1 MTKKD
6 KKVQKSSMK
15 TELAARRANFWER
28 NEASDGILLKETIK
42 KYLISIFRF
51 ILLFGMCF
59 MIIQPILN
67 KIAVSFMSE
76 RDLYDTTIILIP
88 KHFTLA
94 NWKIASILLN
104 YKQTLFNT
112 IWVSLLVSVIEVTM
126 CSIVGYGFSRFQ
138 FPLKRFW
145 FFCVILIIVIPPQT
159 IQTSLFLSFR
169 YFKFFGK
176 TINLRGNMLPYLMM
190 CLTCQGLKN
199 GLYIFMIRQFFMG
212 FPFELEE
219 AAYVDGCGPLKTFI
233 RIMVP
238 GAKPIITSCFL
249 FSFVWQWTDGFYSNM
264 FLGKI
269 KLLAGNL
276 GNVVEK
282 LGGYL
287 AQLNGGSAI
296 VPTGYANAILS
307 TATLMSIF
315 PVIILYIF
323 CQRMFVESLAS
334 TGVKM

>member
-1 MTKKD
+1 MTKKN
-6 KKVQKSSMK
+6 KISNHS
-15 TELAARRANFWER
+15 AFWER
-28 NEASDGILLKETIK
+28 NEASDGVLLKETIK
-42 KYLISIFRF
+42 KYAISIFRA

-67 KIAVSFMSE
+67 KISVSLMSE
-76 RDLYDTTIILIP
+76 ADLYDSTIVLVP

-94 NWKIASILLN
+94 NWKLVNYLMN
-104 YKQTLFNT
+104 YKVTLFNT
-112 IWVSLLVSVIEVTM
+112 IWVSLLVSLIEVAM
-126 CSIVGYGFSRFQ
+126 CSIVGYGFSRFN

-145 FFCVILIIVIPPQT
+145 FFCVILVIVIPPQT
-159 IQTSLFLSFR
+159 ISTSLFLHFR
-169 YFKFFGK
+169 YFNLFGK
-176 TINLRGNMLPYLMM
+176 TVNLRGNMLPYIMM

-199 GLYIFMIRQFFMG
+199 GLYIYMIRQFFMG

-219 AAYVDGCGPLKTFI
+219 AAYVDGCGPLKTFV

-249 FSFVWQWTDGFYSNM
+249 FSFVWQWTDGFYASL

-269 KLLAGNL
+269 QLLSINL
-276 GNVVEK
+276 SNVVEK
-282 LGGYL
+282 LGAYL
-287 AQLNGGSAI
+287 TKLYGGSTL
-296 VPTGYANAILS
+296 VSVGYSNAILS
-307 TATLMSIF
+307 TATLLAIF

>member
-1 MTKKD
+1 MTKKN
-6 KKVQKSSMK
+6 K
-15 TELAARRANFWER
+15 TSNQSGFWAR
-28 NEASDGILLKETIK
+28 NEASDGILLKETTK
-42 KYLISIFRF
+42 KYAISIFRA

-67 KIAVSFMSE
+67 KISVSLMSE
-76 RDLYDTTIILIP
+76 ADLYDSTIVLVP

-94 NWKIASILLN
+94 NWKLVNYLMN
-104 YKQTLFNT
+104 YKVTLFNT
-112 IWVSLLVSVIEVTM
+112 IWVSFLVSLIEVAM
-126 CSIVGYGFSRFQ
+126 CSIVGYGFSRFN

-145 FFCVILIIVIPPQT
+145 FFCVILVIVIPPQT
-159 IQTSLFLSFR
+159 ISTSLFLHFR
-169 YFKFFGK
+169 YFNLFGK
-176 TINLRGNMLPYLMM
+176 TVNLRGNMLPYIMM

-199 GLYIFMIRQFFMG
+199 GLYIYMIRQFFMG

-219 AAYVDGCGPLKTFI
+219 AAYVDGCGPLKTFV
-233 RIMVP
+233 RIMIP

-249 FSFVWQWTDGFYSNM
+249 FSFVWQWTDGFYASL

-269 KLLAGNL
+269 QLLSISL
-276 GNVVEK
+276 SNVVEK
-282 LGGYL
+282 LGAYL
-287 AQLNGGSAI
+287 TKMYGGSTL
-296 VPTGYANAILS
+296 VSVGYSNAILS
-307 TATLMSIF
+307 TATLLAIF

>member
-1 MTKKD
+1 MTKKN
-6 KKVQKSSMK
+6 K
-15 TELAARRANFWER
+15 TLNQSGFWAR
-28 NEASDGILLKETIK
+28 NEASDGILLKETTK
-42 KYLISIFRF
+42 KYAISIFRA

-67 KIAVSFMSE
+67 KISVSLMSE
-76 RDLYDTTIILIP
+76 ADLYDSTIVLVP

-94 NWKIASILLN
+94 NWKLVNYLMN
-104 YKQTLFNT
+104 YKVTLFNT
-112 IWVSLLVSVIEVTM
+112 IWVSLLVSLIEVAM
-126 CSIVGYGFSRFQ
+126 CSIVGYGFSRFN

-145 FFCVILIIVIPPQT
+145 FFCVILVIVIPPQT
-159 IQTSLFLSFR
+159 ISTSLFLHFR
-169 YFKFFGK
+169 YFNLFGK
-176 TINLRGNMLPYLMM
+176 TVNLRGNMLPYIMM

-199 GLYIFMIRQFFMG
+199 GLYIYMIRQFFMG
-212 FPFELEE
+212 FPIELEE
-219 AAYVDGCGPLKTFI
+219 AAYVDGCGPLKTFV

-249 FSFVWQWTDGFYSNM
+249 FSFVWQWTDGFYASL

-269 KLLAGNL
+269 QLLSISL
-276 GNVVEK
+276 SNVVEK
-282 LGGYL
+282 LGAYL
-287 AQLNGGSAI
+287 TKMYGGSTL
-296 VPTGYANAILS
+296 VSVGYSNAILS
-307 TATLMSIF
+307 TATLLAIF

>member
-1 MTKKD
+1 MTKKN
-6 KKVQKSSMK
+6 
-15 TELAARRANFWER
+15 TFWER
-28 NEASDGILLKETIK
+28 NEASDGILLKETLK
-42 KYLISIFRF
+42 KYTIAIFRA

-67 KIAVSFMSE
+67 KISVSLMSE
-76 RDLYDTTIILIP
+76 SDLYDTTIVLVP

-94 NWKIASILLN
+94 NWKIVTYLMN
-104 YKQTLFNT
+104 YKVTLFNT
-112 IWVSLLVSVIEVTM
+112 IWVSLLVSLIEVTM
-126 CSIVGYGFSRFQ
+126 CSIVGYGFSRFN

-145 FFCVILIIVIPPQT
+145 FFCVILVIVIPPQT
-159 IQTSLFLSFR
+159 ISTSLFLHFR
-169 YFKFFGK
+169 YFNLFGK
-176 TINLRGNMLPYLMM
+176 TVNLRGNMLPYIMM

-199 GLYIFMIRQFFMG
+199 GLYIYMIRQFFMG

-219 AAYVDGCGPLKTFI
+219 AAYVDGCGPLKTFV

-249 FSFVWQWTDGFYSNM
+249 FSFVWQWTDGFYASL

-269 KLLAGNL
+269 QLLSISL
-276 GNVVEK
+276 SNVVEK
-282 LGGYL
+282 LGAYL
-287 AQLNGGSAI
+287 TKMYGGSTL
-296 VPTGYANAILS
+296 VSVGYSNAILS
-307 TATLMSIF
+307 TATLLAIF

>member
-1 MTKKD
+1 MNKKN
-6 KKVQKSSMK
+6 
-15 TELAARRANFWER
+15 NFWER
-28 NEASDGILLKETIK
+28 NEASDGILLKETTK
-42 KYLISIFRF
+42 KYLISIFRA

-67 KIAVSFMSE
+67 KISISVMSE
-76 RDLYDTTIILIP
+76 SDLYDTTIVLIP
-88 KHFTLA
+88 KHFSLS
-94 NWKIASILLN
+94 NWKIASTLMN
-104 YKQTLFNT
+104 YKTTLFNT
-112 IWVSLLVSVIEVTM
+112 IWVSIFVSIIEVCM

-138 FPLKRFW
+138 FPLKKFW

-159 IQTSLFLSFR
+159 ISTSLFLHFR
-169 YFKFFGK
+169 YFNVFGK
-176 TINLRGNMLPYLMM
+176 TFNLRGNMLPYIMM

-249 FSFVWQWTDGFYSNM
+249 FSFVWQWTDNFYASM

-269 KLLAGNL
+269 QLLAGNL
-276 GNVVEK
+276 ASVAER
-282 LGGYL
+282 LGRYL
-287 AQLNGGSAI
+287 AQLNGGSTI
-296 VPTGYANAILS
+296 VSVGYQNAVVSTGL
-307 TATLMSIF
+307 LMAIF
-315 PVIILYIF
+315 PLIILYIF
-323 CQRMFVESLAS
+323 CQRLFVESLAS

>member
-1 MTKKD
+1 MTKKN
-6 KKVQKSSMK
+6 K
-15 TELAARRANFWER
+15 TLNQSGFWAR

-42 KYLISIFRF
+42 KYAISIFRA

-67 KIAVSFMSE
+67 KISVSLMSE
-76 RDLYDTTIILIP
+76 ADLYDSTIVLVP

-94 NWKIASILLN
+94 NWKLVNYLMN
-104 YKQTLFNT
+104 YKVTLFNT
-112 IWVSLLVSVIEVTM
+112 IWVSLLVSLIEVAM
-126 CSIVGYGFSRFQ
+126 CSIVGYGFSRFH

-145 FFCVILIIVIPPQT
+145 FFCVILVIVIPPQT
-159 IQTSLFLSFR
+159 ISTSLFLHFR
-169 YFKFFGK
+169 YFNLFGK
-176 TINLRGNMLPYLMM
+176 TVNLRGNMLPYIMM

-199 GLYIFMIRQFFMG
+199 GLYIYMIRQFFMG

-219 AAYVDGCGPLKTFI
+219 AAYVDGCGPLKTFV
-233 RIMVP
+233 RIMIP

-249 FSFVWQWTDGFYSNM
+249 FSFVWQWTDGFYASL

-269 KLLAGNL
+269 QLLSISL
-276 GNVVEK
+276 SNVVEK
-282 LGGYL
+282 LGAYL
-287 AQLNGGSAI
+287 TKMYGGSTL
-296 VPTGYANAILS
+296 VSVGYSNAILS
-307 TATLMSIF
+307 TATLLAIF

>member
-1 MTKKD
+1 MTKKN
-6 KKVQKSSMK
+6 K
-15 TELAARRANFWER
+15 TSNQSGFWAR
-28 NEASDGILLKETIK
+28 NEASDGILLKETTK
-42 KYLISIFRF
+42 KYAISIFRA

-67 KIAVSFMSE
+67 KISVSLMSE
-76 RDLYDTTIILIP
+76 ADLYDSTIVLVP

-94 NWKIASILLN
+94 NWKLVNYLMN
-104 YKQTLFNT
+104 YKVTLFNT
-112 IWVSLLVSVIEVTM
+112 IWVSFLVSLIEVTM
-126 CSIVGYGFSRFQ
+126 CSIVGYGFSRFH

-145 FFCVILIIVIPPQT
+145 FFCVILVIVIPPQT
-159 IQTSLFLSFR
+159 ISTSLFLHFR
-169 YFKFFGK
+169 YFNLFGK
-176 TINLRGNMLPYLMM
+176 TVNLRGNMLPYIMM

-199 GLYIFMIRQFFMG
+199 GLYIYMIRQFFMG

-219 AAYVDGCGPLKTFI
+219 AAYVDGCGPLKTFV

-249 FSFVWQWTDGFYSNM
+249 FSFVWQWTDGFYASL

-269 KLLAGNL
+269 QLLSISL
-276 GNVVEK
+276 SNVVEK
-282 LGGYL
+282 LGAYL
-287 AQLNGGSAI
+287 TKMYGGSTL
-296 VPTGYANAILS
+296 VSVGYSNAILS
-307 TATLMSIF
+307 TATLLAIF

>member
-1 MTKKD
+1 MTKKKND
-6 KKVQKSSMK
+6 
-15 TELAARRANFWER
+15 FWER
-28 NEASDGILLKETIK
+28 NEASDGVLLKETAK
-42 KYLISIFRF
+42 KYAISIFRG

-67 KIAVSFMSE
+67 KISISVMSE
-76 RDLYDTTIILIP
+76 KDLYDTTIVLIP
-88 KHFTLA
+88 KHFTFA
-94 NWKIASILLN
+94 NWRVAGQLLN
-104 YKQTLFNT
+104 YKTTLFNT
-112 IWVSLLVSVIEVTM
+112 IWISLLVSTIEVCM

-138 FPLKRFW
+138 FPLKKFW

-159 IQTSLFLSFR
+159 ISTSLFLHFR
-169 YFKFFGK
+169 YFNFFGK
-176 TINLRGNMLPYLMM
+176 TINLRGNILPYIMM
-190 CLTCQGLKN
+190 CFTCQGLKN

-219 AAYVDGCGPLKTFI
+219 AAYVDGCGPLATFA

-249 FSFVWQWTDGFYSNM
+249 FSFVWQWTDGFYSSM
-264 FLGKI
+264 FLGRVQ
-269 KLLAGNL
+269 LLAGNL
-276 GNVVEK
+276 SGLVER
-282 LGGYL
+282 LGRYL

-296 VPTGYANAILS
+296 VPVGYANAVL
-307 TATLMSIF
+307 ATGVLMSII
-315 PVIILYIF
+315 PVIILYVF

>member
-1 MTKKD
+1 MTKKNN
-6 KKVQKSSMK
+6 S
-15 TELAARRANFWER
+15 FWER
-28 NEASDGILLKETIK
+28 NEASDGILLEETIK
-42 KYLISIFRF
+42 KYAISIFRG

-67 KIAVSFMSE
+67 KISVSFMSE

-94 NWKIASILLN
+94 NWKMCNYLLE
-104 YKQTLFNT
+104 YKSALFNT
-112 IWVSLLVSVIEVTM
+112 IWVSLLVSLIEVAM
-126 CSIVGYGFSRFQ
+126 CSIVGYGFSRFN

-145 FFCVILIIVIPPQT
+145 FFCVILVIVIPPQT
-159 IQTSLFLSFR
+159 ISTSLFLHFR
-169 YFKFFGK
+169 YFNLFGK
-176 TINLRGNMLPYLMM
+176 TVNLRGNMLPYIMM

-199 GLYIFMIRQFFMG
+199 GLYIYMIRQFFMG

-219 AAYVDGCGPLKTFI
+219 AAYVDGCGPLKTFV

-249 FSFVWQWTDGFYSNM
+249 FSFVWQWTDGFYASL

-269 KLLAGNL
+269 QLLSISL
-276 GNVVEK
+276 SNVVEK
-282 LGGYL
+282 LGAYL
-287 AQLNGGSAI
+287 TKLYGGSTL
-296 VPTGYANAILS
+296 VSVGYSNAILS
-307 TATLMSIF
+307 TATLLAIF
-315 PVIILYIF
+315 PVIILYVF